1 MSRAPQL
8 CLVCNRTDGATES
21 RAPLRAAGLA
31 GGLEMKV
38 IMGRLQIALG
48 AALLAGAASISSGAA
63 AQNQLSE
70 ETVKRLMDYA
80 WLQTPSVYT
89 ERDGRKIQIDKKNR
103 PAVMVP
109 IDNARDV
116 IVVGR
121 RSALAQI
128 CKLNES
134 MLRNHRSLMRR
145 ELARTTPK
153 WTDQQL
159 VFLNMLHLTTVQIFT
174 GDITITVEEDG
185 KRKIIDTDPEKKRKP
200 TCTEDEAKKLQEQIE
215 TYVSQGPKLED
226 PQAPAKPVQP
236 TVTKKP

>member
-1 MSRAPQL
+1 
-8 CLVCNRTDGATES
+8 
-21 RAPLRAAGLA
+21 
-31 GGLEMKV
+31 
-38 IMGRLQIALG
+38 MGRFRTALG
-48 AALLAGAASISSGAA
+48 VGLLAAAASISSGAA

-103 PAVMVP
+103 AAAMVP

-116 IVVGR
+116 IIAGR
-121 RSALAQI
+121 RSALASI
-128 CKLNES
+128 CKLDEQ
-134 MLRNHRSLMRR
+134 MLRNHRSLMKR
-145 ELARTTPK
+145 EVVRTSPK
-153 WTDQQL
+153 WSDQQL

-200 TCTEDEAKKLQEQIE
+200 TCTEEEAKKLKEQIE

-226 PQAPAKPVQP
+226 APPPTAPVQP
-236 TVTKKP
+236 TATTTKKQ